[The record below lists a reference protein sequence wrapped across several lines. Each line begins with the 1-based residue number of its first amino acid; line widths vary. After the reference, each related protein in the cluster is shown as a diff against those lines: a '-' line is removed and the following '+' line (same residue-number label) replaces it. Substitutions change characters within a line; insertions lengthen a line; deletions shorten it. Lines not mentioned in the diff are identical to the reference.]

1 MAEHETFVSLALVK
15 NQRKNAELEVQRL
28 RNRLNKWKRQE
39 KAAAEKAKRMKDLSV
54 KLNKFKDE
62 KTEEEFKRQE
72 RVRKSSQE
80 LIWKSEENKKRN
92 LESDAFKEEN
102 LRKIGQDRRKEY
114 WAYKKWISE
123 AEGVLAQEQARKS
136 EENAKKKEAIDE
148 HKRQVAVLRDIELQE
163 RAKNSREL
171 WRARVDREQRLYSSK
186 MSEKELMFNIDLNI
200 IEMMQAHQL

>member
-123 AEGVLAQEQARKS
+123 AEGVLAQEQARRS